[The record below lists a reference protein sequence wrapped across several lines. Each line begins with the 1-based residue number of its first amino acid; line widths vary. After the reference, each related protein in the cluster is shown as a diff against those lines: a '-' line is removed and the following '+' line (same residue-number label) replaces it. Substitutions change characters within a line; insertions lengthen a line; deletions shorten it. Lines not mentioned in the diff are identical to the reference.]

1 MEMNDEMKT
10 LSAYSIIVLM
20 LCTSV
25 LHAEPPRPVSGSIG
39 LALGSG
45 GAGGLAHIAML
56 QVFDDLSLKPDRI
69 VGSSIGAIIG
79 VLYAAGLNAQE
90 IYDIFDDFAGSN
102 LDALSQ
108 LATQEGTPNLMDLLR
123 PDLANGGLL
132 DSGGFLDFLATHIDA
147 RNFADLVIPLELVA
161 TDYNTGEMVVLKE
174 GELLPAIAASMA
186 VPGLFS
192 PETHNNHLLVDG
204 GLSNPL
210 PYDLLMG
217 RYDIVV
223 AIDVSN
229 TGRPRK
235 DHQTGVLDVLFNAF
249 KIMQQ
254 SIIRSRMQ
262 AERPDIYIKPD
273 TRGIRLLHFNR
284 IEEILTQAK
293 PATEELRQQLITKR
307 SLKQDSR

>member
-1 MEMNDEMKT
+1 MKK
-10 LSAYSIIVLM
+10 LNSCLIIVLM
-20 LCTSV
+20 LCMPA
-25 LHAEPPRPVSGSIG
+25 LHADTHRSTLG

-69 VGSSIGAIIG
+69 VGSSIGAVIG
-79 VLYAAGLNAQE
+79 VLYAAGLSAQE
-90 IYDIFDDFAGSN
+90 THDIFDDFAGSN
-102 LDALSQ
+102 LDALTQ
-108 LATQEGTPNLMDLLR
+108 LARQDEKPNLMDLLNL
-123 PDLANGGLL
+123 DLANGGLL
-132 DSGGFLDFLATHIDA
+132 DSVGFLDFLATHIEA
-147 RNFADLVIPLELVA
+147 REFSDLAIPLELVA
-161 TDYNTGEMVVLKE
+161 TDYNTGEMVVLRE
-174 GELLPAIAASMA
+174 GALFPAIAASMA
-186 VPGLFS
+186 VPGLFA
-192 PETHNNHLLVDG
+192 PEVYNNRLLVDG

-235 DHQTGVLDVLFNAF
+235 NHQTGVLDVLFNAF

-284 IEEILTQAK
+284 IEEILTQAR
-293 PATEELRQQLITKR
+293 PAAEELRQQLITKQ
-307 SLKQDSR
+307 SLKSEIH